1 MEDSYGQV
9 FWDNTHQGYYFWDD
23 ADMLV
28 GWWDT
33 KDEAA
38 LAYEEYCY
46 HLDNT
51 MGR

>member
-1 MEDSYGQV
+1 MEEDSYRHV
-9 FWDNTHQGYYFWDD
+9 FWDNSHQGYYFWDE
-23 ADMLV
+23 ADMLI

-46 HLDNT
+46 SLDNT
-51 MGR
+51 GR